1 MTSSKTEDNPGQGAA
16 TSHDSLATALMA
28 ALDEHDRHRREEAIA
43 EAARTAAPDELIG
56 MMGDGDSSLRRNAAM
71 EALTRGVP
79 RSIPALLRA
88 LRSDDPELVM
98 FATNVLGRAH
108 DPAAIPH
115 LVALLEHEDSNVAQ
129 AAIDALAQLRAGT
142 AVESLVK
149 TLDRDPWLR
158 FSAVQALGEIGDSQ
172 AVGPLVALI

>member
-79 RSIPALLRA
+79 RSIPALLRGTPRVSASIAA
-88 LRSDDPELVM
+88 LRRNELSPSPIM
-98 FATNVLGRAH
+98 
-108 DPAAIPH
+108 P
-115 LVALLEHEDSNVAQ
+115 
-129 AAIDALAQLRAGT
+129 
-142 AVESLVK
+142 
-149 TLDRDPWLR
+149 
-158 FSAVQALGEIGDSQ
+158 
-172 AVGPLVALI
+172 